1 LLEKLLYRADKFN
14 VHVKTPQANELEA
27 PADESA
33 VGEAL
38 HAVIAWAHANGIDAE
53 AALRKEAIRVSDQI
67 RSKTQS

>member
-1 LLEKLLYRADKFN
+1 LYRADKFN
-14 VHVKTPQANELEA
+14 VHVETPQANELEA

-33 VGEAL
+33 VGQAL